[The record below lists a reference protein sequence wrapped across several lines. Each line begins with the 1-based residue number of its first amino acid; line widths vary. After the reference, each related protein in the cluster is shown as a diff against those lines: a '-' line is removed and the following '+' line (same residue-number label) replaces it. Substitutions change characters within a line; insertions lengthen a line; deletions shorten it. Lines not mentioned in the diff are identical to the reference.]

1 MPRKKKIQKRQKV
14 FNFIDTSIDLLQENW
29 KRYMV
34 VSFFLVA
41 FSYLGYITFFWIDTI
56 KSVELVIKYL

>member
-1 MPRKKKIQKRQKV
+1 MARKKKISKRQRV

-29 KRYMV
+29 KRYTL

-41 FSYLGYITFFWIDTI
+41 FGFIGYLTFYWIDTVE
-56 KSVELVIKYL
+56 SVELVIKYL